1 MFLVQVS
8 KDPLSSKCARLTAN
22 LTLSSRYLVYLP
34 HSTHIGVSIRI
45 EDESERERLRALVEA
60 EAAEQNIRGGL
71 ILRTVAE
78 GAEAEA
84 LAADITFLHKLW
96 ADFKVACPGAK
107 VPSVIHTDLSLPM
120 RTLRDL
126 ARGSLE
132 RIRVDSEQRWQQ
144 MRRFAESY
152 YPQLTD
158 LIQLY
163 QGERP
168 LLDLYGVE
176 DEINRAL
183 DTRVP
188 LKSNGYLVDRKSTRL
203 NSSHV
208 AISYAVVCLKTAT
221 RHSALSAAGG
231 P

>member
-1 MFLVQVS
+1 
-8 KDPLSSKCARLTAN
+8 
-22 LTLSSRYLVYLP
+22 
-34 HSTHIGVSIRI
+34 
-45 EDESERERLRALVEA
+45 
-60 EAAEQNIRGGL
+60 
-71 ILRTVAE
+71 
-78 GAEAEA
+78 
-84 LAADITFLHKLW
+84 
-96 ADFKVACPGAK
+96 
-107 VPSVIHTDLSLPM
+107 M

-132 RIRVDSEQRWQQ
+132 RIRVDSEQSWQQ

-188 LKSNGYLVDRKSTRL
+188 LKSNGYLVIEQTEAMTTVDVNTGDRKSTRL

-208 AISYAVVCLKTAT
+208 AISYA
-221 RHSALSAAGG
+221 
-231 P
+231 